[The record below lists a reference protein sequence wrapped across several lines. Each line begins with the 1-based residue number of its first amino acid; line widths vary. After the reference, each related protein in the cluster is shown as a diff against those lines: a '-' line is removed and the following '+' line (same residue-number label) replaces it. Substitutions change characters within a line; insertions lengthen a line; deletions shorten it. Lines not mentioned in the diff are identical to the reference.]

1 MRFVKVVV
9 EFTTCSPEYE
19 HITNDLMNQIYF
31 RSAEYASWNRSGL
44 EHVTLASYESVQ
56 VGSSIESIFTALSC
70 VLKRN
75 PSAVTSTYKPYLVTI
90 FIKGVTTRSTGSWF
104 SGIILP

>member
-75 PSAVTSTYKPYLVTI
+75 PSAVTSTYKPYSETI